1 MSPRGT
7 DRMARQ
13 SIWPIKRW
21 RLPRQRIHLAPRALL
36 RTYCSF
42 FAFGAVRP
50 SAPMKRA
57 RDVPP
62 PAVEDMD
69 VECKDCKQSFVF
81 TVAEQEFFNERKW
94 PVPRARCRP
103 CTDAK
108 KAKRGDSSA
117 AAAPAAAAGST
128 AAAVA
133 APPPAKLTLW
143 INQLPYSATSQDVA
157 SHFGVAATAVRLVL
171 RDGKFAGTAFA
182 DVPDFEALD
191 RGVALHQSRFECAD
205 GSAPRRINV
214 RAAESKETMG
224 KIKESSIAKRGTVL
238 AKAYGAKKH
247 VGKYGDAADA
257 AGKPAKQAKG
267 APKEASGD
275 GIKARPKE
283 TATVGDGKERPKFT
297 PTAGTVCYS
306 CGEVGHMSFDCP
318 TPKPKGKACY
328 SCGQMGHRSIDCPT
342 RFPQS
347 AGKAKGR

>member
-1 MSPRGT
+1 
-7 DRMARQ
+7 
-13 SIWPIKRW
+13 
-21 RLPRQRIHLAPRALL
+21 
-36 RTYCSF
+36 
-42 FAFGAVRP
+42 
-50 SAPMKRA
+50 MKRA

-62 PAVEDMD
+62 PTVEDMD
-69 VECKDCKQSFVF
+69 AECKDCKQSFVF
-81 TVAEQEFFNERKW
+81 TVAEQDFFNERKW
-94 PVPRARCRP
+94 PVPRARCRL

-117 AAAPAAAAGST
+117 AAAPGAASAAAAPGAAAVST
-128 AAAVA
+128 SAAAVA

-143 INQLPYSATSQDVA
+143 INQLPYSATAQDVA

-171 RDGKFAGTAFA
+171 RDGNFAGTAFA
-182 DVPDFEALD
+182 DVPDFETLD
-191 RGVALHQSRFECAD
+191 RGIALHQSRFACAG

-247 VGKYGDAADA
+247 TGKDADAADA
-257 AGKPAKQAKG
+257 AGKSAKQAKG

-275 GIKARPKE
+275 GIKNRQKE
-283 TATVGDGKERPKFT
+283 TVTGGDGKERPKFT

-306 CGEVGHMSFDCP
+306 CGEAGHMSFDCP

-328 SCGQMGHRSIDCPT
+328 SCGQMGHRSIDCPK
-342 RFPQS
+342 RFPS
-347 AGKAKGR
+347 LAGHGS